1 MPLLPPRSPKCC
13 RRPGRS
19 HARCFSVVLPP
30 CAVQRRSRSLHGVR
44 RPWRVP
50 DAVVAQV
57 GRPGDGEA
65 GGGPGAAPAGMRVK
79 HLPPLALDAAC
90 PPGYPAAAPP
100 AAALSAP
107 WLSARAAAALE
118 AGLAAVWAEQGPG
131 APVGF
136 SWASWLAAEALAC
149 LGVADT
155 LTLPAGGAPAG
166 AGAHDPTPT
175 RAPAAPAD
183 PAPGGPPA
191 RAPPAGAPAGGPGQ
205 GGGCGQQ
212 SGAVASDAAAGAASA
227 SGGPGPPGC
236 SLPGAERGAA
246 PADEPASVSA
256 CDAKSRAGALRACNP
271 GGGGRAALQP
281 HRRPRGRGP
290 SRGGD
295 GGGSGGGGD
304 GCGTLAARAPGAAA
318 PAPGRACSASPH
330 RAPGQ
335 AGLRASAAAFTPGAA
350 PSRRDCNGS
359 AGAGCSTA
367 ALTGGACPAA
377 GPRFSPAAAQS
388 GGRAGGSGGRRVV
401 GREPDGGGSCIAPA
415 GSGSASAEL
424 PMSGPAALA
433 KDAGARGAEAEDRAK
448 GSQLGARVPSTAPC
462 EVPPRESGGEEGDAG
477 GPAGGSGAGGDAA
490 ESAEEMAL
498 VLLRYSAARE
508 FQLWQEARRPCEHAR
523 GAGLCCMPRPSCAAC
538 GGAAC
543 APAP

>member
-107 WLSARAAAALE
+107 WRSARAAAALE

-256 CDAKSRAGALRACNP
+256 CDAKSRAGALRACKVEAAAP
-271 GGGGRAALQP
+271 HCSRTGGRAAGGLAGVATAAAVAAAATAAG
-281 HRRPRGRGP
+281 RSLRGRP
-290 SRGGD
+290 AQLRRR
-295 GGGSGGGGD
+295 
-304 GCGTLAARAPGAAA
+304 LA
-318 PAPGRACSASPH
+318 GRAQRRRTARLARLGCVPALP
-330 RAPGQ
+330 R
-335 AGLRASAAAFTPGAA
+335 
-350 PSRRDCNGS
+350 SRRARRRR
-359 AGAGCSTA
+359 AGTA
-367 ALTGGACPAA
+367 MAVRA
-377 GPRFSPAAAQS
+377 PAAAQQ
-388 GGRAGGSGGRRVV
+388 R
-401 GREPDGGGSCIAPA
+401 
-415 GSGSASAEL
+415 
-424 PMSGPAALA
+424 
-433 KDAGARGAEAEDRAK
+433 
-448 GSQLGARVPSTAPC
+448 
-462 EVPPRESGGEEGDAG
+462 
-477 GPAGGSGAGGDAA
+477 
-490 ESAEEMAL
+490 
-498 VLLRYSAARE
+498 
-508 FQLWQEARRPCEHAR
+508 
-523 GAGLCCMPRPSCAAC
+523 
-538 GGAAC
+538 
-543 APAP
+543 